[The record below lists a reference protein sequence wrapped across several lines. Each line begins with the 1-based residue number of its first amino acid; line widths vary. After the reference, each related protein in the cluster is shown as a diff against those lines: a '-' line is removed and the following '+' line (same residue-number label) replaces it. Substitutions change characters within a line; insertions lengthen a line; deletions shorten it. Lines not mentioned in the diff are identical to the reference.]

1 MHVVHFSFHML
12 ITSCILFHFRFRM
25 KEVLPIEK
33 SIFWS
38 DLGIARKVY
47 QRRAVLQHA
56 QVAISTATENAE
68 APTHDDQNQNKMDEN
83 VEAPTYNDQNQNE
96 MDDEAA

>member
-1 MHVVHFSFHML
+1 VSLEQDSMYMHVLHFSPFML
-12 ITSCILFHFRFRM
+12 ITSFILFHSRFRI

-47 QRRAVLQHA
+47 QRRAVLQRA
-56 QVAISTATENAE
+56 QVAISTAS
-68 APTHDDQNQNKMDEN
+68 EN
-83 VEAPTYNDQNQNE
+83 VEAPTGDDQNQNRV
-96 MDDEAA
+96 DDEASRAT